1 MEECE
6 RGEIDFIGS
15 SRFTI
20 EFSALFFFHDD
31 SILLL
36 SSSFPVWISDSLR
49 CDLRFS
55 IVFRRRQASSIFHP
69 YRIKSKD

>member
-1 MEECE
+1 MKGV
-6 RGEIDFIGS
+6 RSILL
-15 SRFTI
+15 
-20 EFSALFFFHDD
+20 ALLDLRSNSLFFLFFHDD

>member
-1 MEECE
+1 MKGV
-6 RGEIDFIGS
+6 RS
-15 SRFTI
+15 VLL
-20 EFSALFFFHDD
+20 ALLDLRSNSLFFLFFHDD

>member
-1 MEECE
+1 MKGV
-6 RGEIDFIGS
+6 RSILL
-15 SRFTI
+15 
-20 EFSALFFFHDD
+20 ALLGLRSNSLFFLFFHDD